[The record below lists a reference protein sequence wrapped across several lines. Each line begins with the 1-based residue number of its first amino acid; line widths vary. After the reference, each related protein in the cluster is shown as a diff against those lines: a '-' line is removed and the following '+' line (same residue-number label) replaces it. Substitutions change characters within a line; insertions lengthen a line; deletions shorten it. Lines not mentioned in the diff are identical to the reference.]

1 MKKLKLRDLA
11 VGFVFLVL
19 IAGACKKKVPP
30 PAPPPPPPPAAAAP
44 SVTLAADPTSIQR
57 GQSSTLRWSSQ
68 NATDLNI
75 DPGVGSVGPSG
86 TRSVS
91 PNDSTTY
98 TITAK
103 GAGGSA
109 EASARVT
116 VTAPPP
122 APPAPAP
129 PPPSAPK
136 VSQRD
141 QFDREVKD
149 AFFDFDKSDVRPDA
163 RDNLTKS
170 AEFLRANPSVNI
182 TIEGHCDERGSV
194 AYNLG
199 LGDRRSNATKDFLV
213 SLGISSERIKT
224 ISYGK
229 ERPFCTDHDET
240 CWQQNRRGHLVCDNC
255 GS

>member
-75 DPGVGSVGPSG
+75 EPGVGSVGPSG
-86 TRSVS
+86 TRPVS

-103 GAGGSA
+103 GGGGTA

-122 APPAPAP
+122 AASSPDVAPT
-129 PPPSAPK
+129 APK
-136 VSQRD
+136 VTQRD
-141 QFDREVKD
+141 QYDREVKD
-149 AFFDFDKSDVRPDA
+149 AFFDFDKSDVRPEA
-163 RDNLTKS
+163 RDN
-170 AEFLRANPSVNI
+170 
-182 TIEGHCDERGSV
+182 
-194 AYNLG
+194 
-199 LGDRRSNATKDFLV
+199 
-213 SLGISSERIKT
+213 
-224 ISYGK
+224 
-229 ERPFCTDHDET
+229 
-240 CWQQNRRGHLVCDNC
+240 
-255 GS
+255 

>member
-11 VGFVFLVL
+11 LGFVFLVL

-30 PAPPPPPPPAAAAP
+30 PTPPPPPPPAAAAP

-75 DPGVGSVGPSG
+75 DPGVGSVEPSG

-103 GAGGSA
+103 GAGGTA

-122 APPAPAP
+122 APRPEP
-129 PPPSAPK
+129 PTPSAPK

-141 QFDREVKD
+141 Q
-149 AFFDFDKSDVRPDA
+149 
-163 RDNLTKS
+163 
-170 AEFLRANPSVNI
+170 
-182 TIEGHCDERGSV
+182 
-194 AYNLG
+194 
-199 LGDRRSNATKDFLV
+199 
-213 SLGISSERIKT
+213 
-224 ISYGK
+224 
-229 ERPFCTDHDET
+229 
-240 CWQQNRRGHLVCDNC
+240 
-255 GS
+255 

>member
-1 MKKLKLRDLA
+1 MKKLQLRDLA

-68 NATDLNI
+68 NATDLTI
-75 DPGVGSVGPSG
+75 EPAVGAVGPSG
-86 TRSVS
+86 TRPVS
-91 PNDSTTY
+91 PNESTTY

-103 GAGGSA
+103 GQGGTA
-109 EASARVT
+109 NASARVT

-122 APPAPAP
+122 PPRVEP
-129 PPPSAPK
+129 PTPPAPK

-141 QFDREVKD
+141 LFDREVRD
-149 AFFDFDKSDVRPDA
+149 AFFDFDKADIRPDA

-170 AEFLRANPSVNI
+170 AEYLRANPNVNV

-213 SLGISSERIKT
+213 TLGISSERIKT

-229 ERPFCTDHDET
+229 ERPFCTEHDES